1 MSRWRRVA
9 SHPLLILGVV
19 LVILP
24 FATSSLGS
32 TTGLATEVVIY
43 ALYGIAFNLMLGYT
57 GLVSF
62 GASLFFGTGSYIA
75 TLTALRI
82 SQNIFLGL
90 ALAVLLSIVLSLL
103 LGLLILRRRGIYF
116 ALLTLAFT
124 QLFYEIAFHWTS
136 VTGGENGL
144 QGVLRDTFA
153 SAGAFYAFTAVIVMV
168 SAAVMLR
175 IVHSP
180 FGRVLQVIRDSE
192 RRAQC
197 MGYDPCRY
205 KLGVFV
211 VSSTFIG
218 LAGGL
223 LAFLIRGA
231 YADNLNW
238 VHAGDPVLMTV
249 LGGMHHF
256 LGPMWGALIYINL
269 QDRLS
274 AVTEHWW
281 LFFGAL
287 LMAVVLLSPEGLSG
301 IYTRLRGS
309 RLWGLTRDAD
319 TALPA
324 SPPGSPCRARDRLGR
339 GAHPHRPRP
348 EQALRARRGGGRRQ
362 RLHHARE
369 DPQPHRPQRRRQD
382 DVLQHADGAA
392 SARFGHRAVQGPGHH
407 EDAGARA
414 VHARHVALV
423 PDRQRVPQNLT
434 VFEAIRVA
442 VQARARGR
450 ASIWRDAYSLDG
462 VYDKTW
468 TLLHMVGLEQRAGSV
483 TISLPHGEQRL
494 LDIAVTL
501 AGEPAVLLLD
511 EPLAGLAD
519 ADRERIATLLTRLAG
534 HYTIVLVEHDIDR
547 VIALSDRI
555 TVLHEGRVIAEGA
568 PQEVVNQ
575 PAVMEAYL
583 GKETAREDAATRVK
597 ETAPAPQSPILR
609 VRDVGAGYSGSHV
622 LDGLSLEVGE
632 GETVALLGRNGVGK
646 TTTLYTLIGTVK
658 ANRGRIEF
666 DGQDITR
673 LPAHRVNQLGLSIV
687 PQGRRI
693 FPNLTVAD
701 NLLIARRPGGWS
713 LDAVFDLFPKLG
725 ILQSSLGDH
734 LSGGELQMLAI
745 ARALMAP
752 TRLMLLDEPFEGLAP
767 AIVDEVMRAVAKLRG
782 QTAILLVEQRVQL
795 ALQMVDR
802 VYVMV
807 NGRIAFEGAHRA
819 SCSRT
824 RSARSSFWA
833 SERPLGRRLV
843 AGEAEDAREA
853 LRLAARHDD
862 DHAGHA
868 ETLVRLAEIVVGAG
882 DVEAVAV
889 DLPGRQLCPE
899 RHGPLGERR
908 IGAGPCLCRLVG
920 DGVGEERRV
929 APLDRCRPCG
939 PSPSRARRPRCS
951 SP

>member
-1 MSRWRRVA
+1 MSRWRRAA

-75 TLTALRI
+75 TLTALHI

-90 ALAVLLSIVLSLL
+90 ALAVLLTIVLSLL

-197 MGYDPCRY
+197 MGYDPRRY

-309 RLWGLTRDAD
+309 RLWGLTL
-319 TALPA
+319 TPIPPCLHLLPDLHA
-324 SPPGSPCRARDRLGR
+324 GR
-339 GAHPHRPRP
+339 GFVSGEEPILTVHGLIMRF
-348 EQALRARRGGGRRQ
+348 GRVV
-362 RLHHARE
+362 AA
-369 DPQPHRPQRRRQD
+369 D
-382 DVLQHADGAA
+382 DVNVSIMPGKIHSLIGPNGAGKTTFFNMLTGLLPPD
-392 SARFGHRAVQGPGHH
+392 SGTVLFKGQDITKMPVHERFTLGMSRSFQIVS
-407 EDAGARA
+407 
-414 VHARHVALV
+414 
-423 PDRQRVPQNLT
+423 VPQNLT

-462 VYDKTW
+462 VCEKTW

-583 GKETAREDAATRVK
+583 GKETAREDAATRAR
-597 ETAPAPQSPILR
+597 EAAPAPPSPILR

-713 LDAVFDLFPKLG
+713 LDAVFELFPKLG

-807 NGRIAFEGAHRA
+807 NGRIAFEGAPGQLLADKKRQV
-819 SCSRT
+819 
-824 RSARSSFWA
+824 
-833 SERPLGRRLV
+833 ELLGV
-843 AGEAEDAREA
+843 
-853 LRLAARHDD
+853 
-862 DHAGHA
+862 
-868 ETLVRLAEIVVGAG
+868 
-882 DVEAVAV
+882 
-889 DLPGRQLCPE
+889 
-899 RHGPLGERR
+899 
-908 IGAGPCLCRLVG
+908 
-920 DGVGEERRV
+920 
-929 APLDRCRPCG
+929 
-939 PSPSRARRPRCS
+939 
-951 SP
+951 